1 MNKKLISFLAAT
13 AMIVTFSQESM
24 ALVGEAI
31 NDGNVAIEQE
41 KEPSD
46 TTQDATV
53 EDEVSDSQSTP
64 EGNKAEDTQV
74 SATNAV
80 EVSTWA
86 ELNTAITNASN
97 GDTIRINGDIDK
109 TGTDKA
115 IIITG
120 KTIKIVAQNDD
131 SSGIKITRDSEQ
143 STNGEF
149 IIESGAGLTLEGDL
163 TIEAPKYQN
172 GGMLTHANFIKV
184 ESGGNLNITD
194 CKITAHTNDGHNNG
208 KQGNSGLILCEGN
221 MIINDSSAKDS
232 KEVKT
237 RISGYTLEKSGG
249 EELAAVVVKGKDATL
264 TMNGGEISGNYN
276 KTQFAKGAAIQV
288 INGANFTMTGG
299 KITKWYEY

>member
-232 KEVKT
+232 KEVKQEFLD
-237 RISGYTLEKSGG
+237 IHLK
-249 EELAAVVVKGKDATL
+249 
-264 TMNGGEISGNYN
+264 N
-276 KTQFAKGAAIQV
+276 QV
-288 INGANFTMTGG
+288 ERN
-299 KITKWYEY
+299 